1 MEIDQS
7 FLDLAWYLVAGAGV
21 LLFLVIAL
29 WIVRAF
35 MSTGGAV
42 MLTKRNKRLG
52 VVDQASVDGRRRL
65 VLVRVLIVRLPFGR
79 RRRLLLLLIV
89 RVALGRRLLLIRI
102 LILVLGRRL
111 LLVLVLV
118 LILLLLLIL
127 LVLLL
132 VLLILLVL
140 LRRRRLVLEV
150 FQLLADELQVALG
163 AGVSGVEF
171 QS

>member
-65 VLVRVLIVRLPFGR
+65 VLVRRDGVEHLLMTGGAIDIVIETGIGAPRPISREDHEHAPVSPLDDGR
-79 RRRLLLLLIV
+79 I
-89 RVALGRRLLLIRI
+89 RVA
-102 LILVLGRRL
+102 
-111 LLVLVLV
+111 
-118 LILLLLLIL
+118 
-127 LVLLL
+127 
-132 VLLILLVL
+132 
-140 LRRRRLVLEV
+140 
-150 FQLLADELQVALG
+150 
-163 AGVSGVEF
+163 GVQTERS
-171 QS
+171 